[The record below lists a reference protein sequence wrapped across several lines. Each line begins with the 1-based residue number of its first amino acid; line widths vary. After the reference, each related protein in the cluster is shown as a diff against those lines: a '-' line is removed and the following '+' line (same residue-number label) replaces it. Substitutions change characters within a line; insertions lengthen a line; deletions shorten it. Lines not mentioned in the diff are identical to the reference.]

1 MTLYEIDKDIKVL
14 INEDGEIEDI
24 ERFNALAMERDK
36 KIENVGCWVK
46 NLTAEVAAMKE
57 EKKRLEDRIK
67 SKDRMIDSLEWW
79 LDKALNGQKFESP
92 RVAISYHKSKAV
104 EIQDEAVFKA
114 WAKDYAPALLKVTYT
129 IDKTGVKNYIAGGA
143 ECPCAVIAER
153 QSMQVK

>member
-1 MTLYEIDKDIKVL
+1 MTLYEIDEEIQAL
-14 INEDGEIEDI
+14 ITEDGENEDS
-24 ERFNALAMERDK
+24 ERFDALVMERNK

-79 LDKALNGQKFESP
+79 LGKALNGQKFESP
-92 RVAISYHKSKAV
+92 RVAISYRKSKAV

-114 WAKDYAPALLKVTYT
+114 WAKDYAPALLKVAYT
-129 IDKTGVKNYIAGGA
+129 IDKTGVKNYIARGG
-143 ECPCAVIAER
+143 ECPCVEIVER
-153 QSMQVK
+153 KSMQVR

>member
-1 MTLYEIDKDIKVL
+1 MTLYEIDKEIQAL
-14 INEDGEIEDI
+14 ITEDGEIEDA
-24 ERFNALAMERDK
+24 ERFDALAMERDK

-79 LDKALNGQKFESP
+79 LDKALNGQKFDSP
-92 RVAISYHKSKAV
+92 RVAISYRKSKAV
-104 EIQDEAVFKA
+104 EIPDEAVFKA
-114 WAKDYAPALLKVTYT
+114 WAKDYAPALLKVAYT

-143 ECPCAVIAER
+143 ECPCAEIAER
-153 QSMQVK
+153 KSIQVK

>member
-1 MTLYEIDKDIKVL
+1 MTLYEIDKDIQVL

-24 ERFNALAMERDK
+24 ERFDALVMERNK

-92 RVAISYHKSKAV
+92 RVAISFRKSKAV
-104 EIQDEAVFKA
+104 EIQDEEVFKA
-114 WAKDYAPALLKVTYT
+114 WAKDYAAALLTVTYT

-153 QSMQVK
+153 KSMQVK

>member
-1 MTLYEIDKDIKVL
+1 MTLYEIDKEIQAL
-14 INEDGEIEDI
+14 ITEDGEIEDI
-24 ERFNALAMERDK
+24 ERFDALAMERDK

-79 LDKALNGQKFESP
+79 LDKALDGQKFESP
-92 RVAISYHKSKAV
+92 RVAISYRKSKAV

-114 WAKDYAPALLKVTYT
+114 WAMDYAPALLKVAYT
-129 IDKTGVKNYIAGGA
+129 IDKTGVKNYIASGA
-143 ECPCAVIAER
+143 ECPCVEIVER
-153 QSMQVK
+153 KSMQVK

>member
-92 RVAISYHKSKAV
+92 RVAISYRKSKAV
-104 EIQDEAVFKA
+104 EIPDEAVFKA
-114 WAKDYAPALLKVTYT
+114 WAMDYAPALLNVAYT

-153 QSMQVK
+153 KSMQVK

>member
-1 MTLYEIDKDIKVL
+1 MTLYEIDKDIQVL

-24 ERFNALAMERDK
+24 ERFDALVMERNK

-79 LDKALNGQKFESP
+79 LDKALDGQKFDSP
-92 RVAISYHKSKAV
+92 RVAISYRKSKAV

-114 WAKDYAPALLKVTYT
+114 WAKDYAPALLKVAYT
-129 IDKTGVKNYIAGGA
+129 IDKTGVKNYIASGA

>member
-1 MTLYEIDKDIKVL
+1 MTLYEIDKDIQVL

-24 ERFNALAMERDK
+24 ERFDALVMERNK
-36 KIENVGCWVK
+36 KIENVGCWMK

-79 LDKALNGQKFESP
+79 LDKALDGQKFDSP
-92 RVAISYHKSKAV
+92 RVAISYRKSKAV

-129 IDKTGVKNYIAGGA
+129 IDKTGVKNYIASGA

-153 QSMQVK
+153 KSMQVR

>member
-1 MTLYEIDKDIKVL
+1 MTLYEIDKDIQVL

-24 ERFNALAMERDK
+24 ERFDALVMERNK

-79 LDKALNGQKFESP
+79 LDKALDGQKFESP
-92 RVAISYHKSKAV
+92 RVAISYRKSKAV

>member
-1 MTLYEIDKDIKVL
+1 MTLYEIDKEIQAL
-14 INEDGEIEDI
+14 ITEDGEIEDI
-24 ERFNALAMERDK
+24 ERFDALAMERDK

-79 LDKALNGQKFESP
+79 LDKALDGQKFESP
-92 RVAISYHKSKAV
+92 RVAISYRKSKAV

-114 WAKDYAPALLKVTYT
+114 WAMDYAPALLKVAYT
-129 IDKTGVKNYIAGGA
+129 IDKTGVKNYIASGA
-143 ECPCAVIAER
+143 ECPCVEIVER
-153 QSMQVK
+153 KSMQVR

>member
-1 MTLYEIDKDIKVL
+1 MTLYEIDKEIQAL
-14 INEDGEIEDI
+14 ITEDGEIEDI
-24 ERFNALAMERDK
+24 ERFDALAMERDK

-79 LDKALNGQKFESP
+79 LAKALDGQKFDSP
-92 RVAISYHKSKAV
+92 RVAISYRKSKAV

-114 WAKDYAPALLKVTYT
+114 WAMDYAPALLKVAYT
-129 IDKTGVKNYIAGGA
+129 IDKTGVKNYIASGA
-143 ECPCAVIAER
+143 ECPCVEIVER
-153 QSMQVK
+153 KSMQVR

>member
-1 MTLYEIDKDIKVL
+1 MTLYEIDKDIQVL

-24 ERFNALAMERDK
+24 ERFDALAMERDK

-79 LDKALNGQKFESP
+79 LDKALDGQKFESP
-92 RVAISYHKSKAV
+92 RVAISYRKSKAV

-129 IDKTGVKNYIAGGA
+129 IDKTGVKNYIASGA
-143 ECPCAVIAER
+143 ECPCAEIVER
-153 QSMQVK
+153 KSMQVR